1 MKHWVLLL
9 IIITAVSVTAC
20 SNNINNSE
28 KGTVSEDGAMSE
40 EGYIISKDKDRILV
54 VGGISQEDVQSTSVE
69 DILNGKGSSAAWFD
83 IPDDLQVGD
92 LQVGQK
98 VKVWFSVMAES
109 YPGQAT
115 AQKVQVINE

>member
-9 IIITAVSVTAC
+9 LLIITSVSVAC
-20 SNNINNSE
+20 SNDVNNSE
-28 KGTVSEDGAMSE
+28 EGTMSE

-54 VGGISQEDVQSTSVE
+54 VGGISQEDVQSYSVE
-69 DILNGKGSSAAWFD
+69 DILNGKGSSAVWFY

-115 AQKVQVINE
+115 AQKVTVINE